1 MCRKSKLAVFNDVMQ
16 PYIENGTLKEH
27 PSSFPEVFD
36 CFGTTSSAKDEI
48 KEIFGRRDYFSTP
61 KPLKLMKE
69 LIRATTNKDSIVMD
83 YFAGSGTV
91 GQACMELNTEDG
103 GNRTFVLV
111 CNSESDICR
120 NVTYKRVTAASKRHR
135 YQFEF
140 LD

>member
-1 MCRKSKLAVFNDVMQ
+1 MQ